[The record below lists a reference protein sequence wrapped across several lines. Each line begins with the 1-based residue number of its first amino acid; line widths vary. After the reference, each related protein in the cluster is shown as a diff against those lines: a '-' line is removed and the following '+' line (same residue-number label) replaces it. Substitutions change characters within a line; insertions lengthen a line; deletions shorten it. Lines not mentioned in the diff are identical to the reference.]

1 MPVINDVV
9 FAYAKVQQ
17 PDFKYG
23 SNTEKEFSVDCIVP
37 KSVAKEWNKK
47 YVKQKAK
54 EVDRN
59 DFEKIY
65 KIEPPFEGDELYV
78 IKLKKPA
85 QYKDGTPIPDEVKP
99 RAFQKVDG
107 KLVDIT
113 ASKLV
118 ANGSKG
124 VVQFEETSNDFGT
137 FGKLKAIRVDELIE
151 YKKDGA
157 AAFDE
162 LGEVV
167 ELADLGGVPERVQS
181 EAQKAVVKQDEKF
194 IEDTFDDVVDDDIPF
209 APIGLQEGKLF
220 LHMI

>member
-1 MPVINDVV
+1 MPVLNDVV
-9 FAYAKVQQ
+9 FTYAKIQQ

-23 SNTEKEFSVDCIVP
+23 SNTEKEFSVDCIVT

-47 YVKQKAK
+47 YQKQKAK

-59 DFEKIY
+59 EFEKIY

-85 QYKDGTPIPDEVKP
+85 QYKDGTPIPDGAKP
-99 RAFQKVDG
+99 RAFEKVDG

-124 VVQFEETSNDFGT
+124 VVQFDETSNDFGT
-137 FGKLKAIRVDELIE
+137 FAKLKAIRVDELIE
-151 YKKDGA
+151 YKKDGT

-162 LGEVV
+162 LGEVG

-181 EAQKAVVKQDEKF
+181 DAQKAVQEKTKQEEPEFDESD
-194 IEDTFDDVVDDDIPF
+194 ENLPF
-209 APIGLQEGKLF
+209 
-220 LHMI
+220 